1 MLITFEGIEGSGKTT
16 QIKHVSR
23 YFQKIGKASIM
34 TREPGGTNIG
44 TQIRTI
50 LLDSRN
56 KGIDPISELLLYM
69 ADRVQHAREVILPGL
84 ASGKVVLCDRF
95 FDATLVYQG
104 FARGLDTVIIQKLH
118 QMMLDNLTPNITIL
132 LDLPP
137 EIGLSRAW
145 KQINQKIRSGSETR
159 FEEEMLSFHEKVRSG
174 YLTLARAEPER
185 FLIVDAALGEKQVR
199 EDILETLKEKLH
211 S

>member
-16 QIKHVSR
+16 QIKHVAR

-84 ASGKVVLCDRF
+84 ASGKLVLCDRF

-104 FARGLDTVIIQKLH
+104 FARGLDTVLIRKLH
-118 QMMLDNLTPNITIL
+118 QMMLDNLTPGVTIL

-137 EIGLSRAW
+137 KIGLSRAW

-174 YLTLARAEPER
+174 YLTLAQVEPER
-185 FLIVDAALGEKQVR
+185 FSIVDAALGEEQVR
-199 EDILETLKEKLH
+199 EDILVTLKEKLH
-211 S
+211 L

>member
-16 QIKHVSR
+16 QIKHVAR
-23 YFQKIGKASIM
+23 FLKKIGKASII

-44 TQIRTI
+44 IQIRTI

-56 KGIDPISELLLYM
+56 KNIDPISELLLYV
-69 ADRVQHAREVILPGL
+69 ADRVQHAREVIIPGL
-84 ASGKVVLCDRF
+84 ASGKLVLCDRF

-104 FARGLDTVIIQKLH
+104 FARGLDIVLIRKLH
-118 QMMLDNLTPNITIL
+118 HMMLDNLTPDVTIL

-159 FEEEMLSFHEKVRSG
+159 FEEERLLFHEKVRSG
-174 YLTLARAEPER
+174 YLKLAQAEPDR
-185 FLIVDAALGEKQVR
+185 FSIIDAALGEEQVR
-199 EDILETLKEKLH
+199 EDILKTLTEKLH
-211 S
+211 I

>member
-16 QIKHVSR
+16 QIKHVAR

-84 ASGKVVLCDRF
+84 ASGKLVLCDRF

-104 FARGLDTVIIQKLH
+104 FARGLDTVLIRKLH
-118 QMMLDNLTPNITIL
+118 QMMLDNLTPDVTIL

-137 EIGLSRAW
+137 KIGLSRAW

-174 YLTLARAEPER
+174 YLTLAQVEPER
-185 FLIVDAALGEKQVR
+185 FSIVDAALGEEQVR
-199 EDILETLKEKLH
+199 EDILVTLKEKLH
-211 S
+211 L

>member
-16 QIKHVSR
+16 QIKHVAR
-23 YFQKIGKASIM
+23 FLKKIGKASII

-44 TQIRTI
+44 IQIRTI

-56 KGIDPISELLLYM
+56 KNIDPISELLLYV
-69 ADRVQHAREVILPGL
+69 ADRVQHAREVIIPGL
-84 ASGKVVLCDRF
+84 ASGKLVLCDRF

-104 FARGLDTVIIQKLH
+104 FARGLDIVLIRKLH
-118 QMMLDNLTPNITIL
+118 HMMLDNLTPDVTLL

-137 EIGLSRAW
+137 EMGLSRAW

-159 FEEEMLSFHEKVRSG
+159 FEEERLLFHEKVRSG
-174 YLTLARAEPER
+174 YLKLAQAEPDR
-185 FLIVDAALGEKQVR
+185 FSIIDAALGEEQVR
-199 EDILETLKEKLH
+199 DDILKTLTEKLH
-211 S
+211 I

>member
-16 QIKHVSR
+16 QIKHVAR
-23 YFQKIGKASIM
+23 FLKKIGKASII

-44 TQIRTI
+44 IQIRTI

-56 KGIDPISELLLYM
+56 KNIDPISELLLYV
-69 ADRVQHAREVILPGL
+69 ADRVQHAREVIIPGL
-84 ASGKVVLCDRF
+84 ASGKLVLCDRF

-104 FARGLDTVIIQKLH
+104 FARGLDIVLIRKLH
-118 QMMLDNLTPNITIL
+118 HMMLDNLTPDVTIL

-159 FEEEMLSFHEKVRSG
+159 FEEERLLFHEKVRSG
-174 YLTLARAEPER
+174 YLKLAQAEPDR
-185 FLIVDAALGEKQVR
+185 FSIIGAALGEEQVR
-199 EDILETLKEKLH
+199 EDILKTLTEKLH
-211 S
+211 I